1 MLLSDDQPELKD
13 VFGKLLPLAAHW
25 RNIGVLLGI
34 KDDDLHVI
42 NRTVKEGDD
51 RLREML
57 SLWLK
62 NKNPLPTWSILAGA
76 IEHYDPAK
84 AQEIRDS
91 IAK

>member
-1 MLLSDDQPELKD
+1 MDAFEKLLS
-13 VFGKLLPLAAHW
+13 LAAHW

-34 KDDDLHVI
+34 KNDDLHAI
-42 NRTVKEGDD
+42 NLNEKEDD
-51 RLREML
+51 NCLREML

-62 NKNPLPTWSILAGA
+62 NTNPLPTWSTLADA
-76 IEHYDPAK
+76 VEHYDPAK

>member
-1 MLLSDDQPELKD
+1 M
-13 VFGKLLPLAAHW
+13 LLPLAAHW

-34 KDDDLHVI
+34 KNDDLHI
-42 NRTVKEGDD
+42 MNRNYTKEDD

-62 NKNPLPTWSILAGA
+62 NTNPLPMWSTLAGA
-76 IEHYDPAK
+76 VEHYDPAK

>member
-1 MLLSDDQPELKD
+1 MLLSDDQPKLKD
-13 VFGKLLPLAAHW
+13 AFGKLLPLATHW

-34 KDDDLHVI
+34 KNDDLHAI
-42 NRTVKEGDD
+42 NLNVKEDD
-51 RLREML
+51 CLREML

-76 IEHYDPAK
+76 VEYYDSAK